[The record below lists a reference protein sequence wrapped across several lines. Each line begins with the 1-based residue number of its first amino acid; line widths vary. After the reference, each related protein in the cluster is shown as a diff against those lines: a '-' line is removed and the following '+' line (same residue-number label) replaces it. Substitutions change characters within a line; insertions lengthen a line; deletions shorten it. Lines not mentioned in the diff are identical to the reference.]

1 MNLEHARIVF
11 RDLHNE
17 HYTDKERIKAIVK
30 CINCAQQS
38 TISKETYRNAFRW
51 FIEWGCKKCV
61 NEERMLNLSTDEFD
75 NEKLLKVAEELVK
88 RENSRWIED
97 EFGEFRCSE
106 CGSLAHLDI
115 ITGIHNEYAPFCH
128 ICGSRTLE
136 IERYKED

>member
-1 MNLEHARIVF
+1 MKLDRARTIFGNLN
-11 RDLHNE
+11 NE
-17 HYTDKERIKAIVK
+17 HCSDKEKIEAVVK

-38 TISKETYRNAFRW
+38 TISKEAYRNAFRW

-61 NEERMLNLSTDEFD
+61 NEERMLNLSTNEFD
-75 NEKLLKVAEELVK
+75 GEKLLKLAEELAK
-88 RENSRWIED
+88 RENSCWIED

-136 IERYKED
+136 IKKYKED